1 MKSNYNRRSPS
12 LSELT
17 PIIFKMELTHLRLEA
32 SNLIVWLQLFLSKIV
47 KKLKVILHTLNFV
60 IKVR

>member
-17 PIIFKMELTHLRLEA
+17 PIIFKIELTHLRLEA